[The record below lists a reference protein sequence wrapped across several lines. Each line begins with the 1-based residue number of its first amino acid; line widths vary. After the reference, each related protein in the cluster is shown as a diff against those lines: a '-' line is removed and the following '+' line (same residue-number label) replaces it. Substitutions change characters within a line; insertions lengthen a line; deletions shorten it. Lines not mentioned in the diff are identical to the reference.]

1 MNSIL
6 LQSNSSTH
14 YKQTRP
20 SVFFCS
26 GKLFYFCIKCL
37 CTFLFLVFSLISLQ
51 AHANPITIDSSF
63 TKRTIG
69 LDIAIF
75 EDKTAQLGID
85 EVRSNEFSEQ
95 FVQSTKADP
104 SFGYTPSNYWA
115 RFSLLDTRSTTEKL
129 LAGPLF
135 LTLAYAQTDHAQL
148 WCYNTEGSQMLK
160 QKAGDHVP
168 LAEWPTKYR
177 EPTFQISPGSSTCWL
192 QVQGRGATIKLPLQ
206 LRSRDLFNEMHKSD
220 ITFQALYFG
229 ALFVMVAYNGLLAF
243 AIRSWA
249 YGTYVLFL
257 VSVAL
262 AQVALNGFGYT
273 ILWPDAIGWADSA
286 TPFFIGCTGIT
297 SITFANILLNTKEES
312 PRFWKLSLLVISIM
326 VMHMALF
333 WFLTYPDAIR
343 TCFAYIPMWAVVLLG
358 SGFVL
363 TYRGIR
369 IAKIFLT
376 AWFVFIS
383 GTVLIT
389 LSQVGLIPANPFT
402 LNAMQIGSALEY
414 VLLSFALSDRIK
426 TYQAALL
433 GAKQEV
439 VDTLRS
445 SELELTHKVELRTA
459 ELKEGNIQLQE
470 AYLSAEASR
479 QRAEAAQVEAQTSQ
493 QETEKTLVELRS
505 TQAQLIQS
513 EKMASLGLLVSNV
526 AHEINTP
533 IGAVKSSG
541 ALIAD
546 TLESTLAE
554 LPKLFALLD
563 AAPRGLFVQLVL
575 GNKGANQSI
584 STREER
590 AITKQIAAQL
600 EQANIEDTNRK
611 ARLLTKLRAHQ
622 NPLDYLPLLQ
632 HPESDFILG
641 VASNIADVVNST
653 HNINT
658 AVEKVSRVVYA
669 LKALSGDDVVKA
681 AIVAPLQPDM
691 DKALAK
697 YQSQMKSVELV
708 TNFQPDMLPIHAD
721 HDAVEQLCIH
731 LVMNALQA
739 MNYEGKLTVGLKA
752 ENNQVIIGVTDTGT
766 GITDDIKARIFEPF
780 FTTRTSGEGS
790 GMGLAIVKRIVEQH
804 QGKIDVNTEVGAG
817 TTVTVSL
824 PLTA

>member
-1 MNSIL
+1 MPLKNADSHFKNIRLSII
-6 LQSNSSTH
+6 
-14 YKQTRP
+14 
-20 SVFFCS
+20 FCI
-26 GKLFYFCIKCL
+26 GRLFYFNKSLL
-37 CTFLFLVFSLISLQ
+37 CTLLFLVCGSINLQ
-51 AHANPITIDSSF
+51 VHANPITIDSGF

-115 RFSLLDTRSTTEKL
+115 RFSLLDTRSTTEQL
-129 LAGPLF
+129 LAGPLY

-148 WCYNTEGSQMLK
+148 WCYNTEGSQILK

-177 EPTFQISPGSSTCWL
+177 EPTFQISPGNSTCWL
-192 QVQGRGATIKLPLQ
+192 QVHGRGATMKLPLQ
-206 LRSRDLFNEMHKSD
+206 LRSRELFNEMHKGD

-257 VSVAL
+257 MSYAL

-326 VMHMALF
+326 VIHMALF
-333 WFLTYPDAIR
+333 WFLSYPNAIR

-363 TYRGIR
+363 TYRGVR

-402 LNAMQIGSALEY
+402 LNAMQIGSALEF

-433 GAKQEV
+433 AAKQEV
-439 VDTLRS
+439 VDTLLS

-459 ELKEGNIQLQE
+459 ELKESNIQLQD
-470 AYLSAEASR
+470 AYLSADASR
-479 QRAEAAQVEAQTSQ
+479 QRAEAAQVAAQSAQ

-505 TQAQLIQS
+505 AQAQLIQS

-554 LPKLFALLD
+554 MPKLFTLLETE
-563 AAPRGLFVQLVL
+563 PRGLFVQLVL
-575 GNKGANQSI
+575 GNKGTAHTI

-590 AITKQIAAQL
+590 AITKNIAMQL
-600 EQANIEDTNRK
+600 EQANVEDANRK
-611 ARLLTKLRAHQ
+611 ARILMKLRAHQ
-622 NPLDYLPLLQ
+622 NPTDYLPLLQ
-632 HPESDFILG
+632 HPESEFILS

-653 HNINT
+653 KNINN

-669 LKALSGDDVVKA
+669 LKALSGDDVLRAVTE
-681 AIVAPLQPDM
+681 APLQSDM

-697 YQSQMKSVELV
+697 YQSQMQSVELV
-708 TNFQPDMLPIHAD
+708 KDFQPDMPTIKAD
-721 HDAVEQLCIH
+721 HDALEQLSIH

-739 MNYEGKLTVGLKA
+739 MNYEGKLKVGLSAKD
-752 ENNQVIIGVTDTGT
+752 NQAIISVTDTGT
-766 GITDDIKARIFEPF
+766 GIADDIKDRIFEPF

-804 QGKIDVNTEVGAG
+804 QGTIGVQTEVGVG
-817 TTVTVSL
+817 TTLTVTL
-824 PLTA
+824 PYQQS